1 MCSILADRKGDKWVV
16 KEHVIAAVYSWRHG
30 GGSKELADLRRQQ
43 ASDFPNLKAVQQASM
58 ALLKQALS
66 RHFNKDIGQPFKAW
80 DRARE
85 EDTELPVVPEFWPR
99 EDVWDSQ
106 VVYNLKRQKM
116 NSIYDSLRSHRIAEL
131 ENAQGGG
138 GSMPLK
144 PHPKVP
150 GPVRLVTAAISQVPR
165 HATASQ
171 TAASTAAA
179 AAGPGPA
186 STRVPA
192 ADGAL
197 GPVNAEAALEQGEKQ
212 RRRVVIGLSEDEDE
226 EEATLPVG
234 AEIRAVVTEE
244 QEATSPAAAAA
255 RAGNLQ
261 PLSRRSRRRITRKP
275 ARHAETSDY
284 EHGSPSAEDQEQ
296 GANGVATGG
305 RGKTVNRVQSSI
317 GQKKR
322 KHQDGSGAGGDTSR
336 RLSQDENRAP
346 DGDQGIPGPAVR
358 GRPVRKAAQ
367 DHQFIKVGAV
377 AP

>member
-1 MCSILADRKGDKWVV
+1 
-16 KEHVIAAVYSWRHG
+16 
-30 GGSKELADLRRQQ
+30 
-43 ASDFPNLKAVQQASM
+43 M

-80 DRARE
+80 DRTRE
-85 EDTELPVVPEFWPR
+85 KDTELPVVPEFWPR

-106 VVYNLKRQKM
+106 VVYNLKRQEM

-192 ADGAL
+192 AEGAL
-197 GPVNAEAALEQGEKQ
+197 GPVNDEAALEQGEKQ

-275 ARHAETSDY
+275 ETSDY
-284 EHGSPSAEDQEQ
+284 EQGTGSADDQEQ
-296 GANGVATGG
+296 EANGVATGG
-305 RGKTVNRVQSSI
+305 RGKTVSRVQSSN
-317 GQKKR
+317 GHKKR
-322 KHQDGSGAGGDTSR
+322 KHQAGSGAGGDTSR

-367 DHQFIKVGAV
+367 DHQFIKVVAV